1 MIVFPG
7 FQLLD
12 AAGPVAVLEMAERF
26 RPDNYSISVL
36 APGGGIVCSSSGVSL
51 AAAPL
56 AASSFDAVI
65 VSGGTL
71 AQVKESQP
79 DIVGWLCGDGWRRAA
94 GVCSGAFFIAPTLAD
109 LGLVIEFHALSPGRA
124 PCAGAMEHP
133 DVKVRRAD

>member
-79 DIVGWLCGDGWRRAA
+79 DIVGWLCGDGWRA
-94 GVCSGAFFIAPTLAD
+94 SAP
-109 LGLVIEFHALSPGRA
+109 VRSSSRRHSPTSA
-124 PCAGAMEHP
+124 W
-133 DVKVRRAD
+133 